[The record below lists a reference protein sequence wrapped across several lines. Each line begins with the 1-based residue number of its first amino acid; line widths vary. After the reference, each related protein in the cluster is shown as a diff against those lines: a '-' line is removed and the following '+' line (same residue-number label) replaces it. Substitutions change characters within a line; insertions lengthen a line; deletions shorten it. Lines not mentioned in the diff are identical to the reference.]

1 MKNSEKNKTI
11 NTPLSEGQDYL
22 KRCVRLE
29 TAVSSADE
37 VLDKTILGDCLRVM
51 ALLPPSSVDL
61 IVADPPY
68 NLSKKYNGKTFRKRD
83 TEEYIEYTRAWMRL
97 AKPLLKETGSIY
109 VCCDWRSSRAVETVM
124 SELFTIRNRITWER
138 EKGRGSFSNWKNCLE
153 DIWYGVCSDDFTFN
167 VDRVKQRRRVIAP
180 YRENGRPKDWTDSG
194 EGRYRDTHPSNLW
207 KDLTVPFWS
216 MKENTAHPYQKPEK
230 LLAKIILA
238 SSEPGDVILDPFLG
252 SGTTSVTAK
261 KLSRRYIGIESDPL
275 YCVWAEQRLSMADH
289 DKTIQGYADGVFR
302 ERNEKV

>member
-1 MKNSEKNKTI
+1 MKTSGKNKTI

-22 KRCVRLE
+22 DRCIRLKH
-29 TAVSSADE
+29 AVSSTDA
-37 VLDKTILGDCLRVM
+37 VLDKTILGDCFHVM
-51 ALLPPSSVDL
+51 TLLPPLSVDL
-61 IVADPPY
+61 IIADPPY
-68 NLSKKYNGKTFRKRD
+68 NLSKKYNDKTFKKRD
-83 TEEYIEYTRAWMRL
+83 PEKYIEYTRKWMRL

-109 VCCDWRSSRAVETVM
+109 VCCDWRSSGAVETVM

-138 EKGRGSFSNWKNCLE
+138 EKGRGSRSNWKNCLE
-153 DIWYGVCSDDFTFN
+153 DIWYGVCSDHFTFN

-180 YRENGRPKDWTDSG
+180 YRENGKPKDWTDSPK
-194 EGRYRDTHPSNLW
+194 GRYRDTHPSNLW

-238 SSEPGDVILDPFLG
+238 SSDPEDVILDPFLG

-261 KLSRRYIGIESDPL
+261 KLGRRFIGIENDPL
-275 YCVWAEQRLSMADH
+275 YCVWAEQRLEMADD

-302 ERNEKV
+302 ERNEK